1 MITVFGEN
9 SLLDIKPHL
18 LELRNY
24 RKKMTEEIQSW
35 KLNVRFPLNFL
46 LELLM
51 LERYRSYLGSQKWGK
66 KTPRVSEWKAPQ
78 AKMFWL

>member
-66 KTPRVSEWKAPQ
+66 KNPRVSEWKAPQ